1 MTTHWQGTFTA
12 LVTPFADDGSVDEG
26 ALERLIRLQIE
37 GGVEGIVPCG
47 TTGESATLSDTEK
60 LRVIESTRKYS
71 EGRLV
76 VMAGAGGN
84 ATSEVVRFAREAQA
98 LGADGLLSVVPY
110 YNRPN
115 QEGLYRHFAAVAE
128 AVDIPVFLYNVPG
141 RTGANLDPAT
151 VKRLAAHGNVRGVKE
166 ASGDLSRVMEI
177 LEERPAGFR
186 VLSGED
192 HLTLPILSLGGD
204 GVVSVVSNEIP
215 ALMSSMVREALAG
228 RFDAGRQLH
237 FRMLPLMR
245 ANFIDTN
252 PIPVKGA
259 LALMG
264 LIQERYRLPLTPLR
278 DSARDRMSEILTAM
292 ELLGS
297 RRLGERP

>member
-1 MTTHWQGTFTA
+1 VSTQWQGTFTA
-12 LVTPFADDGSVDEG
+12 LVTPFAEDGSVDEA
-26 ALERLIRLQIE
+26 ALEKLIRLQIE

-47 TTGESATLSDTEK
+47 TTGESATLSEREK
-60 LRVIESTRKYS
+60 LAVIESTRKYS
-71 EGRLV
+71 EGKLL

-98 LGADGLLSVVPY
+98 LGSDALLSVVPY

-128 AVDIPVFLYNVPG
+128 SVDIPVFLYNVPG

-177 LEERPAGFR
+177 LEDRPEGFR

-192 HLTLPILSLGGD
+192 NLTLPIVSLGGD
-204 GVVSVVSNEIP
+204 GVISVVSNEIP
-215 ALMSSMVREALAG
+215 ALMSSMVREALGG
-228 RFDAGRQLH
+228 RFDAARELH

-252 PIPVKGA
+252 PIPVKAA

-264 LIQERYRLPLTPLR
+264 LIEEQYRLPLTPLR
-278 DSARDRMSEILTAM
+278 ESARDRLSEILTDL
-292 ELLGS
+292 ELLGARGVG
-297 RRLGERP
+297 RRP